1 MFKIIGERLSK
12 YSAYLKDFFKDSNQT
27 FQDEKWDD
35 WTRKYPRWDSSRL
48 DTSELKIS
56 ELEDV
61 ETKMKY
67 KVDTKKKR
75 ERKIKSVSG
84 PWDALKMPDKIYF

>member
-1 MFKIIGERLSK
+1 MFKNIGERLSE
-12 YSAYLKDFFKDSNQT
+12 YSAYLKDFFKDPNQT

-48 DTSELKIS
+48 DTAEIKIS

-67 KVDTKKKR
+67 R
-75 ERKIKSVSG
+75 ESR
-84 PWDALKMPDKIYF
+84 D